1 MKRRNGQS
9 DSIPR
14 GDQDMTA
21 GVLAPLLLALGSL
34 AVCSALFSGL
44 ETALFSL
51 RPHQLRRLEA
61 NHPTLAPFL
70 SSFRDNPRRVLAL
83 ILLGST
89 FVNVILVVLCL
100 AVLWEGPRSA
110 LPQWLVPILI
120 FALIVLFCDLIP
132 KLFAL
137 SAPYRLSA
145 LGVFAL
151 RALMPL
157 LATVGSALERVSVAI
172 VGLVTPA
179 HLRTR
184 LHLSDEELET
194 LIEIGAEEGSLR
206 RAEGEMIQE
215 VFKLGDK
222 TAKDV
227 LTPRVDMFALPD
239 DLTNEE
245 AIARLK
251 ARRHRRVPVY
261 ADSPDNILGI
271 IEVKSFLL
279 HHDEHYTEALLPP
292 SFVPETMRALD
303 LLRGFLTHPQG
314 MAIVLDEFGGTEGI
328 VTLSDIIEDIISD
341 AAPLGDA
348 DIYIESLEE
357 GRFLVNGKARLDDLS
372 ERLGFELEADGID
385 TIGGYVFNQLG
396 YLPQA
401 GAQVET
407 PRLKITVRRVA
418 RRRIEE
424 LLLEKTVCVA
434 CDETNGEMPR

>member
-1 MKRRNGQS
+1 
-9 DSIPR
+9 
-14 GDQDMTA
+14 MTA
-21 GVLAPLLLALGSL
+21 GLLATLLLILALL
-34 AVCSALFSGL
+34 LVCSALFSGL
-44 ETALFSL
+44 ETALFAL
-51 RPHQLRRLEA
+51 RAHQLRRLEA
-61 NHPTLAPFL
+61 NHPTLAPFIA
-70 SSFRDNPRRVLAL
+70 SFRENPRRVLAL

-100 AVLWEGPRSA
+100 AVLWQGPHSA
-110 LPQWLVPILI
+110 LPQWLVALLL
-120 FALIVLFCDLIP
+120 FAVIVFVCDLIP

-137 SAPYRLSA
+137 AVPYRLST

-151 RALMPL
+151 RALLPL
-157 LATVGSALERVSVAI
+157 LATVGSALETISVAI
-172 VGLVTPA
+172 VELVTPT

-184 LHLSDEELET
+184 SHLSDEELET
-194 LIEIGAEEGSLR
+194 LIEIGAEQGTLR
-206 RAEGEMIQE
+206 ESEGEMIQE

-227 LTPRVDMFALPD
+227 LTPRVDTFALPD
-239 DLTNEE
+239 DLTNED

-251 ARRHRRVPVY
+251 GRRHRRVPVY

-271 IEVKSFLL
+271 VDVKSFLL
-279 HHDEHYTEALLPP
+279 HPAEHYTEMLIPP

-303 LLRGFLTHPQG
+303 LLRSFLTHPQG
-314 MAIVLDEFGGTEGI
+314 MAIVVDEFGGTEGI

-348 DIYIESLEE
+348 ELYIEPLDD
-357 GRFLVNGKARLDDLS
+357 GRYLVNGNARLDDLS

-385 TIGGYVFNQLG
+385 TIGGFVFNQLG
-396 YLPQA
+396 YLPQP
-401 GAQVET
+401 GAELET

-424 LLLEKTVCVA
+424 LLLEKTACVA
-434 CDETNGEMPR
+434 CDERNGELTA